1 VFRTEVACEVADV
14 RLVAEESTRF
24 YGSSSVHKE
33 SRKDTVPLSTDAEAS
48 GAGKDDLP
56 EYRQKKS

>member
-1 VFRTEVACEVADV
+1 
-14 RLVAEESTRF
+14 LVAEESTRF

-33 SRKDTVPLSTDAEAS
+33 SRKDTVPVPLSTDAEAS